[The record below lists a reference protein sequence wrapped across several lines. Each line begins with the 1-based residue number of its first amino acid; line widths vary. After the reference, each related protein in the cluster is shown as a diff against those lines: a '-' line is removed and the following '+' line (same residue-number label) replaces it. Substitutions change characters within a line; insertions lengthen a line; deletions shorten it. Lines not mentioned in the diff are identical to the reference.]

1 MSCGWI
7 SGSGSAR
14 NAGPCMTATS
24 MPHGIYWRKVFASW
38 PVVTTGTCAWMR
50 EMHARK
56 RFWCRCSQ
64 RKREA
69 GNGIELV
76 WNWQGSVRNAVKQ
89 QMLVRSI
96 IRLLLL
102 AAAALAVSACTGLTE
117 RVELPPSLERAE
129 ALERAGDA
137 AAAGHVY
144 EQLAGVNSGAER
156 NALLLRAARGYLAAH
171 HAEDAARVLALP
183 ARPLSAEPS
192 IERTLSSAE
201 LAIERGQ
208 GREASQQLAAIAEPR
223 SAAQAARYHELL
235 ARAALASGRPPGGPP
250 GAAPEEV
257 GPHLPLLPPI
267 PGRAAAAAPSVG
279 YGFLTADY

>member
-89 QMLVRSI
+89 QMLI

-102 AAAALAVSACTGLTE
+102 AAAALALSACTSFPE
-117 RVELPPSLERAE
+117 RVEVPPSLERAE

-137 AAAGHVY
+137 AGAGHVY
-144 EQLAGVNSGAER
+144 EQLAGESSGAER

-183 ARPLSAEPS
+183 EGPLSAEQS

-201 LAIERGQ
+201 LAIR
-208 GREASQQLAAIAEPR
+208 RR
-223 SAAQAARYHELL
+223 
-235 ARAALASGRPPGGPP
+235 
-250 GAAPEEV
+250 
-257 GPHLPLLPPI
+257 
-267 PGRAAAAAPSVG
+267 
-279 YGFLTADY
+279 